1 MTREEYLHDF
11 FEIYQLVSVLSD
23 RNDCSVFRFRHKTL
37 NKDIILRSL
46 PSPVLAYDELCG
58 IECENLPFIYESILL
73 DDGQIVL
80 EEFISGITLAD
91 MMEAVR
97 YNYRSTKRI
106 MLKLCNAL
114 TVLHERKIVHRD
126 IKPENILLNKDG
138 RVVLIDFSIARKEST
153 KSHDTTV
160 MGTVGY
166 ASPEQLG
173 ITQSDNRTD
182 IYAMGVL
189 MNIMLTGK
197 HPSEFSANGRAKN
210 IIRKCTDIVPSARY
224 QTAKQL
230 AEAL

>member
-80 EEFISGITLAD
+80 EEFISGLTLAD

-97 YNYRSTKRI
+97 YNYRSTK
-106 MLKLCNAL
+106 
-114 TVLHERKIVHRD
+114 
-126 IKPENILLNKDG
+126 
-138 RVVLIDFSIARKEST
+138 
-153 KSHDTTV
+153 
-160 MGTVGY
+160 
-166 ASPEQLG
+166 
-173 ITQSDNRTD
+173 
-182 IYAMGVL
+182 
-189 MNIMLTGK
+189 
-197 HPSEFSANGRAKN
+197 
-210 IIRKCTDIVPSARY
+210 
-224 QTAKQL
+224 
-230 AEAL
+230 